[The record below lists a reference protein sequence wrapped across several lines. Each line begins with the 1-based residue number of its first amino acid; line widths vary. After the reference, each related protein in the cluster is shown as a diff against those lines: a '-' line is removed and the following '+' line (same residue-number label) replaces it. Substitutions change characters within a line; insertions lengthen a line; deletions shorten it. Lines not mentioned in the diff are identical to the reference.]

1 MIDFAIPSIGGQVF
15 PKSLNYTIALLLGLL
30 IPVGYVLGRD
40 YLNDKIIDRKDIE
53 RATKLPIIGQ
63 IMHSQKDS
71 QLVVADSP
79 KSSIA
84 ESFRSARTNI
94 EYLMQGKEKV

>member
-1 MIDFAIPSIGGQVF
+1 
-15 PKSLNYTIALLLGLL
+15 
-30 IPVGYVLGRD
+30 
-40 YLNDKIIDRKDIE
+40 
-53 RATKLPIIGQ
+53 
-63 IMHSQKDS
+63 MHSQKDS

-94 EYLMQGKEKV
+94 EYLMQGKEKSVILITADMVSAGKTFVSINLASIYAMYGKKLFCLAST